1 MCLSFMVLV
10 SNNKLPLQT
19 DFDPR
24 CQTLGKKK
32 RLKPYNSVQIN
43 DYYFWQIR
51 KGAIKNDSSKT
62 LKI

>member
-24 CQTLGKKK
+24 CQTQAKKQVIK
-32 RLKPYNSVQIN
+32 
-43 DYYFWQIR
+43 YF
-51 KGAIKNDSSKT
+51 
-62 LKI
+62 L